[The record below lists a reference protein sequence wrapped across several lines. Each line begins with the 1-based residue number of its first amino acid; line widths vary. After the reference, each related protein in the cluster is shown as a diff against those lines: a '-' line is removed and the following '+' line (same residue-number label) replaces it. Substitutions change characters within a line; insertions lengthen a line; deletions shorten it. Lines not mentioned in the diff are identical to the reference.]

1 MTKFRWAN
9 TILSPTTPP
18 EKNLVKRRLAKNGRS
33 SVGAASVSPRRKDR
47 LKYPL
52 WCAPPASRTCTAIC
66 NRAMSR
72 SVGEGGLTAPRPK
85 QCVET
90 ADGPP

>member
-1 MTKFRWAN
+1 MTKFHCAN
-9 TILSPTTPP
+9 TILSPATPP
-18 EKNLVKRRLAKNGRS
+18 GKNLVKQRVAKNSGS

-47 LKYPL
+47 LKSPL